1 MRTRIDWCGHL
12 MGTTMDRYEVYT
24 MSCISILTNFK
35 QRMKTLLSNYMRD
48 VGRKR
53 RRSSEQIE
61 NKESENFRRDTHTHT
76 MHICYTVCFEFVGI
90 RHFCCSA
97 HCPFPFSPPAF
108 VSCDRI
114 CSWPLW
120 VDMVDSG
127 KNRKCELG
135 KTAKGMLGRRRES
148 EIARAGWLS
157 GQCEWNEKI

>member
-1 MRTRIDWCGHL
+1 MSTRIDWCGHL

-53 RRSSEQIE
+53 RRRSKLKIKSRKILEE
-61 NKESENFRRDTHTHT
+61 THTQ
-76 MHICYTVCFEFVGI
+76 HICCTVCFEFVGI
-90 RHFCCSA
+90 RHFCCLA
-97 HCPFPFSPPAF
+97 HCPFPFSPPAL

-135 KTAKGMLGRRRES
+135 KTAKRMMGRKRES
-148 EIARAGWLS
+148 GIARAGWLS